1 MAPCQKAAR
10 IVQSLSGHSGIK
22 ATDREEDLRENWWYK
37 ANDLTQG
44 WE

>member
-22 ATDREEDLRENWWYK
+22 ATDREEDLKGE
-37 ANDLTQG
+37 LVVQG
-44 WE
+44 K